1 MTSESDASIE
11 EPAALR
17 RRLML
22 AALDHVPFE
31 GWSAACFDL
40 ACSDVQSDRLA
51 ARRACPAGA
60 VDLAVEFQIWGDERM
75 IEELEKKDLSS
86 MRLQD
91 KAAIAVETRITVVS
105 AHKEAVRKSAALFAL
120 PSNGIRG
127 ARLLWQTVDA
137 IWNFLGDNS
146 DDYNWYTK
154 RALLMG
160 VMGSS
165 VLFWLGEAVNGER
178 TRRFIDRR
186 IRDVMRVHAAR
197 SRIAGLPGGQR
208 LLSTVDGLARPIR
221 PPGHRECLHPGWVT
235 KRGGE

>member
-1 MTSESDASIE
+1 MTPDYDPSVE

-31 GWSAACFDL
+31 GWSEACFNL

-51 ARRACPAGA
+51 ARRACPSGA
-60 VDLAVEFQIWGDERM
+60 VDLAIEFQNWGDERM
-75 IEELEKKDLSS
+75 IEELEQTDLSS

-91 KAAIAVETRITVVS
+91 KAAIAVETRISVVS
-105 AHKEAVRKSAALFAL
+105 AHREAVRRSAALFAL
-120 PSNGIRG
+120 PSNGLRG
-127 ARLLWQTVDA
+127 TRSLWRTVDA

-154 RALLMG
+154 RTLLMG

-165 VLFWLGEAVNGER
+165 VLFWLGEAENGER
-178 TRRFIDRR
+178 TRGFIDRR
-186 IRDVMRVHAAR
+186 IRDVMRIHAAR
-197 SRIAGLPGGQR
+197 SRIGSLPGGQR
-208 LLSTVDGLARPIR
+208 MLRTADWLARPIR
-221 PPGHRECLHPGWVT
+221 PPGHRKCLHPGWVA
-235 KRGGE
+235 KRGEE